1 MATKNKKKE
10 TFEHKGEDKLVSMT
24 EYETDAPPKKKPKA
38 DDKKEQLQFND
49 TVIDQFKKY
58 QHAIQTLDSRISRI
72 ERRMGLKREV

>member
-1 MATKNKKKE
+1 MTTKTKKE
-10 TFEHKGEDKLVSMT
+10 PK
-24 EYETDAPPKKKPKA
+24 TDN
-38 DDKKEQLQFND
+38 KKEQLQFND